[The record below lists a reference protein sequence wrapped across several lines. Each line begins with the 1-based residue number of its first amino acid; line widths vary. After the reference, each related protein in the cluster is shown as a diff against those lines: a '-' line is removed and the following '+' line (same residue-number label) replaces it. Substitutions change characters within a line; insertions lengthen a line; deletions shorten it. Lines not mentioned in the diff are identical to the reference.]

1 MCYSIFKSKLIL
13 LASPCR
19 ILLLS
24 AARLRTIFDGEMEL
38 GGEKE
43 YL

>member
-24 AARLRTIFDGEMEL
+24 AARLRAIFDWGMEL
-38 GGEKE
+38 GSEKD